1 MKGANKMKKIING
14 KMYNTETAHQVD
26 MWSNGVACRDFRQCC
41 EMLYRKKTGEFFIHG
56 WGGPMSKYAESQGN
70 EISGSE
76 KIIPITEAEAKA
88 WLEEKGTTEAYIET
102 FGEPEE

>member
-1 MKGANKMKKIING
+1 MKKIING
-14 KMYNTETAHQVD
+14 KMYNTETAKEIER
-26 MWSNGVACRDFRQCC
+26 WSNNLSDRDFNNCT
-41 EMLYRKKTGEFFIHG
+41 EILYRKKTGEFFIHG
-56 WGGPMSKYAESQGN
+56 WGGPMSKYAESHGN

-76 KIIPITEAEAKA
+76 TIIPITEAEAKA